1 MSSRV
6 RSLVILGICAL
17 SGPVR
22 AQETD
27 RYWALFAN
35 GKSSSDNTLRDWS
48 DHRKTPRLGN
58 QALLDPRNPLRL
70 LCDTSQRIAQS
81 RQRVEMLNGDVLPG
95 TVVRWEP
102 AHAAAGLPDRLI
114 VAIAEPL
121 YVDSQPQRI
130 AIRADRVRRIV
141 RNSDLAGPL
150 QPGALTRSDGQ
161 RVVFSALRYGPDGL
175 RALTE
180 DGMVAVTFEE
190 LAVLDLPARAEDALQ
205 ALAEDALQP
214 CPTDDGLLGR
224 VTLANGAALTF
235 REPMMIRAGHR
246 TQRGHAPAMVIQ
258 PAWATESLGVSM
270 DALALLSFREVS
282 ELPLSMLPGRPLAQ
296 RGWTGRA
303 WPWRLNRSV
312 RGYVLQSGSL
322 LADLGVGTH
331 SYSQIAF
338 DLPAGARSFT
348 ALVGLS
354 QQVGR
359 GGCVNVSVHRGSA
372 ESKPLWEKRF
382 LRGGSEPIRV
392 GPVSLAGA
400 DRLVL
405 VTDFAHEGRPRGA
418 DPLDIRDEVNWLLPT
433 VSVDPTKLP
442 TSPLVRWIPA
452 LTGWQVEGL
461 GRHELQAAWNP
472 RRRRWEPV
480 LELGHDK
487 PVTLRRD
494 VTPSIQAGALEVVL
508 GSAGQE
514 LDHRVTVSVD
524 GKARAESLWSTRERR
539 SFHDDL
545 AERTH
550 LLRDAK
556 PGQARTV
563 QVTLQREKN
572 SLKDSAGLSI
582 RSLGVVPLIANL
594 PPSGKPIRPDVP
606 LSKAKVLSAKW
617 SGGGSDKPVFDA
629 WFDGKPIEVNGVRFE
644 HGLATRK
651 YSEATFEIP
660 SGHKQF
666 VAVIGSAEGGSVE
679 GFYVSIDGEQAY
691 RSDGEGVSAGGVQVR
706 VPIPDGA
713 KQLHL
718 TYRGDRARPVWA
730 QAGFER

>member
-1 MSSRV
+1 MWSRV
-6 RSLVILGICAL
+6 GSLAFLVVCAL
-17 SGPVR
+17 AGTVR

-35 GKSSSDNTLRDWS
+35 GKSISDNSWRDWS
-48 DHRKTPRLGN
+48 DHRKTPRLGKE
-58 QALLDPRNPLRL
+58 ALLDARNPLRL
-70 LCDTSQRIAQS
+70 LCDTSQRIVQA

-102 AHAAAGLPDRLI
+102 ADPAGGLPERLI

-121 YVDSQPQRI
+121 YVDSQAQQL
-130 AIRADRVRRIV
+130 AVRADRVRRIV
-141 RNSDLAGPL
+141 RDGEHAGPP
-150 QPGALTRSDGQ
+150 QPGTLTRSDGQ
-161 RVVFSALRYGPDGL
+161 RVVFSASRFHPNGV

-180 DGMVAVTFEE
+180 EGMVVATFEE
-190 LAVLDLPARAEDALQ
+190 VAVLDLPAGREDTLQ
-205 ALAEDALQP
+205 ALAEDARQP
-214 CPTDDGLLGR
+214 CPKQDGLLGR

-235 REPMMIRAGHR
+235 REPMMIRTGHR
-246 TQRGHAPAMVIQ
+246 TQRGHAPAMVVQ
-258 PAWATESLGVSM
+258 PAWATESVGVSM
-270 DALALLSFREVS
+270 DALALLSFREAS

-312 RGYVLQSGSL
+312 RGHILQSGSL
-322 LADLGVGTH
+322 VADLGVGTH

-359 GGCVNVSVHRGSA
+359 GGCVTVSVHRDTA
-372 ESKPLWEKRF
+372 DSKPLWEKKF
-382 LRGGSEPIRV
+382 LRGGAEPVQV
-392 GPVSLAGA
+392 GPVSLSGA

-433 VSVDPTKLP
+433 VKVDPARLP
-442 TSPLVRWIPA
+442 ASPLARWIPA
-452 LTGWQVEGL
+452 MAGWEVDGL
-461 GRHELQAAWNP
+461 GPHELSAAWNA

-480 LELGHDK
+480 LELRHDK
-487 PVTLRRD
+487 PVTLSRQ
-494 VTPSIQAGALEVVL
+494 VTPSIQTGSLEIVL
-508 GSAGQE
+508 GSVGQE
-514 LDHRVTVSVD
+514 LAHRVTVSVD
-524 GKARAESLWSTRERR
+524 DKQQQAFWSSRERR

-545 AERTH
+545 AGRQN

-556 PGQARTV
+556 PGQARAV
-563 QVTLQREKN
+563 RVTLQREKN

-582 RSLGVVPLIANL
+582 RSLGIAPLIANL

-606 LSKAKVLSAKW
+606 LSKAKVSDARR
-617 SGGGSDKPVFDA
+617 SGGNREKPTFGA
-629 WFDGKPIEVNGVRFE
+629 WFDGEPIEVNGVRFE
-644 HGLATRK
+644 QGLATKK
-651 YSEATFEIP
+651 YHQVTFEIP
-660 SGHKQF
+660 PGHKRF
-666 VAVIGSAEGGSVE
+666 VAVIGSAEGGQVG
-679 GFYVSIDGEQAY
+679 GFHVSIDGKAVY
-691 RSDGEGVSAGGVQVR
+691 SSDGEGGVGGVQISL
-706 VPIPDGA
+706 PIPDGA

-718 TYRGDRARPVWA
+718 TYRGGGERPVWA
-730 QAGFER
+730 QAGFDRK